1 MRMIQIIQLNISIC
15 NHKWEKSMLR
25 IKNFRVEDLE
35 SRCVTDE
42 AHPHFSW
49 YVESDIQGTE
59 IEYYEL
65 SVGKWKLRTS
75 EQIQVA
81 YQGDSLQPF
90 TEYEAIIT
98 AHSKNGEMA
107 QASLTFETG
116 RMKEDWRGS
125 WITDTKYRFTE
136 KKVSPKPMTFRKVIK
151 LPAKSEIET
160 FEDCAGNGIISA
172 KIYATALG
180 IYDLYLDGQ
189 KLGDA
194 YFSPGF
200 TSYKNH
206 LQYQTYDITK
216 QIRDGINQQIIELTA
231 VVSGGWAVGRFTY
244 KSLNRIFAKKQAFLA
259 ELHIRYEDGTEKIVA
274 TDESWQVTMNGNFK
288 SAEFYEGET
297 YDATVDL
304 SKTDWHNAG
313 IVKPGIYPKIEADYG
328 APVMAHEVF
337 KPISITKSATGELIY
352 DLGQNFAGVIS
363 VKIKNA
369 VQGQKI
375 VFRHAEVLMDGEL
388 FTEPLRTA
396 KQEAI
401 YICNSGEQSYSP
413 RMTYMGFRYVGVTGI
428 AKEDLELTGLALY
441 SDIRQHGIFKCSNEL
456 INKLQSNILWGTKSN
471 FVDIPTDCPQRD
483 ERLGWT
489 GDIALFSPTA
499 VWNYDASRFLKKWL
513 RDVQTDQVKG
523 GGIPMTIPAVKVY
536 WQMEL
541 VFTMADDHWGDACI
555 LVPWAVYLNTGDT
568 EILRQMYP
576 TMQKYIKACRFWA
589 NLLSIGKHRYVW
601 HLLHHYGDWVAPGV
615 SMWNCMFRGKYT
627 ATACLSNSSSVME
640 SIATILGKKQDAQM
654 YRKLHDNTADAYSS
668 ILMDENCKLKGKEEF
683 QTGYVLP
690 LYYGMLSGEKRKK
703 AASNLAALV
712 RRNDY
717 HIGTGFP
724 GTPYILFA
732 LADNGYEDEAFK
744 MLLCDTCPSWLY
756 EAKCGTTIWERWDAL
771 REDGTCNLGNDDG
784 TGGMVSFNHYASGA
798 VGNFLYRRIAGIEAL
813 EGGYKSFRIAPK
825 IGGGLTSA
833 EGIVTCAYGEIMSA
847 WKIIEKDNKVFYID
861 VKVPV
866 GTTCEL
872 QLPDGTSQYLVNG
885 RYSFETIIN

>member
-1 MRMIQIIQLNISIC
+1 MF
-15 NHKWEKSMLR
+15 R

-35 SRCVTDE
+35 SGCVTDE
-42 AHPHFSW
+42 AHPRFSW
-49 YVESDIQGTE
+49 YVESDVQGTE
-59 IEYYEL
+59 VEYYEL

-90 TEYEAIIT
+90 TEYEAIVT

-116 RMKEDWRGS
+116 RMNEAWIGS
-125 WITDTKYRFTE
+125 WITDNEYIFTE
-136 KKVSPKPMTFRKVIK
+136 KKKSPKPMTFRKVIE
-151 LPAKSEIET
+151 LSDKSPIET
-160 FEDCAGNGIISA
+160 FEGNTSKGIISA

-216 QIRDGINQQIIELTA
+216 QIRDGINQQIIELIA
-231 VVSGGWAVGRFTY
+231 VVSGGWAVGRFTH

-288 SAEFYEGET
+288 FAEFYDGEI

-304 SKTDWHNAG
+304 NKADWHNAG
-313 IVKPGIYPKIEADYG
+313 IVKPRIYPKIEANYG
-328 APVMAHEVF
+328 APVRAHEVF
-337 KPISITKSATGELIY
+337 KPISVTKSATGELIY

-363 VKIKNA
+363 AKIKNA

-375 VFRHAEVLMDGEL
+375 VFRHAEVLMDGKL

-428 AKEDLELTGLALY
+428 AEEDIELTGLALY
-441 SDIRQHGIFKCSNEL
+441 SDIRQHGTFKCSNEL

-523 GGIPMTIPAVKVY
+523 GGIPMTIPAIKVY

-541 VFTMADDHWGDACI
+541 VFTMAVDHWGDACI
-555 LVPWAVYLNTGDT
+555 LVPWAVYLNTGDV
-568 EILRQMYP
+568 ELLRQMYP

-589 NLLSIGKHRYVW
+589 NLLSFGKHRYVW
-601 HLLHHYGDWVAPGV
+601 RLLHHYGDWVAPGI
-615 SMWNCMFRGKYT
+615 SMWNCMLRGKYT

-640 SIATILGKKQDAQM
+640 RIATILGKEQDAQM
-654 YRKLHDNTADAYSS
+654 YRELHENTADAYSS

-690 LYYGMLSGEKRKK
+690 LYYEMLSGEKRKK
-703 AASNLAALV
+703 TAANLAALV
-712 RRNDY
+712 RKNDY

-756 EAKCGTTIWERWDAL
+756 MAKCGTTIWERWDAL
-771 REDGTCNLGNDDG
+771 REDGTCNLGDDDG

-833 EGIVTCAYGEIMSA
+833 EGSVTCAYGEIMSA
-847 WKIIEKDNKVFYID
+847 WKIIEKDNKVFHID

-872 QLPDGTSQYLVNG
+872 QLPDGTSQFLVNG
-885 RYSFETIIN
+885 RYSFEIIMN